1 MDSLD
6 NEGSS
11 SSSKSEMQKE
21 ESSDRSTP
29 ESRDNDDVEDNNSNS
44 NSSSGAGLEADA
56 KSCEGG
62 QKQAD
67 HKSSDIKQAKEKG
80 IFDVNAEPIE
90 IEDDPV
96 EPVEFDL
103 DQVAPPTVE
112 DVDISNVEIK
122 TIEPDDDDL
131 FAFLNNTDEDL
142 VGEPML
148 GPGEHVAMTEEEIKQ
163 KELYRYLTNSDPTK
177 LRSCEVTPAPT
188 PAHSSDDSSGESGSE
203 SGSTE
208 HLESSEEEEEEEVV
222 ENDRSPELNASESDS
237 ITPEKKKRG
246 FTEDR
251 KLEIM
256 KYAVSMGTNKASQ
269 LYKVGRSTINNWL
282 NSSHLCPKGGLKLGR
297 PLSYPRDLEYKL
309 RDIVLKKLESGE
321 EVTTDD
327 LRSYGKTVIQEVS
340 PDFKASRSWLI
351 AFIRRHNLWFNGRYI
366 RLKTVGGEQG
376 LESGEE
382 SGSGGEDHLE
392 SESVKSRQTPTLK
405 SRNLKKARKL
415 RLEPGELSSKTK
427 DRLEKSKVVTDKW
440 LKDLEM
446 PKQLLFDEPIKF
458 DILELNKYLTCG
470 LCKGY
475 LYEASTITEC
485 MHTFCKNCIVRH
497 CMEVSLHCPVCNIL
511 IHPTDPFVHI
521 RLDRMIQDIVYKI
534 LPNIAETEMKHIEE
548 FYEAHPEVEPKEI
561 QEPPPKPKISPREK
575 ELRKPT
581 PALVSLILEAEEEE
595 PQASQLEKRYVRVTS
610 TASLDNV
617 CNFLKTKLEL
627 NDEKEVELFC
637 CGDMVE
643 LGTLQDIKDKFYTEE
658 DNLLL
663 LQYRVRDI

>member
-1 MDSLD
+1 
-6 NEGSS
+6 
-11 SSSKSEMQKE
+11 MQKE

-67 HKSSDIKQAKEKG
+67 HKI
-80 IFDVNAEPIE
+80 
-90 IEDDPV
+90 
-96 EPVEFDL
+96 
-103 DQVAPPTVE
+103 E

-392 SESVKSRQTPTLK
+392 
-405 SRNLKKARKL
+405 
-415 RLEPGELSSKTK
+415 
-427 DRLEKSKVVTDKW
+427 
-440 LKDLEM
+440 
-446 PKQLLFDEPIKF
+446 
-458 DILELNKYLTCG
+458 
-470 LCKGY
+470 
-475 LYEASTITEC
+475 
-485 MHTFCKNCIVRH
+485 
-497 CMEVSLHCPVCNIL
+497 
-511 IHPTDPFVHI
+511 